1 MEKVIRDNPMVL
13 MEAAI
18 VEQLRR
24 SKQVQLHDLLA
35 NAPLIYNPL
44 ARKTMSS
51 ISLSSGDLIK

>member
-35 NAPLIYNPL
+35 NAPLI
-44 ARKTMSS
+44 
-51 ISLSSGDLIK
+51 